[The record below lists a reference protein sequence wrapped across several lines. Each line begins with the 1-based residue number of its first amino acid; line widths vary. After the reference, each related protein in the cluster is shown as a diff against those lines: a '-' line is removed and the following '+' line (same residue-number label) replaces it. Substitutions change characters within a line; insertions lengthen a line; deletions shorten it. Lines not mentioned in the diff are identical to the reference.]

1 MATINV
7 KVDDDLKAQADYY
20 VKKIGLTM
28 SSAISAFLVQVVE
41 NHGIPFKLEIKDE
54 DDWIYEPKYVKQI
67 LDADSGDYS
76 NLKSYSSVK
85 ESFDD
90 ILGVGWDA

>member
-7 KVDDDLKAQADYY
+7 KVDDELKAQADYY

-41 NHGIPFKLEIKDE
+41 NHGIPFKLETKDE
-54 DDWIYEPKYVKQI
+54 DDWIYEPKYVEQI
-67 LDADSGDYS
+67 LAARDSYDPNS
-76 NLKSYSSVK
+76 KSYSSVK